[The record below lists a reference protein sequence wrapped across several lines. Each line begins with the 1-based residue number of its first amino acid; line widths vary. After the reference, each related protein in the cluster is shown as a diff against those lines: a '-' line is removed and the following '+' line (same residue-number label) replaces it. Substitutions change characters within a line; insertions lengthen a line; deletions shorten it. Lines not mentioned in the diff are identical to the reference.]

1 VSVSMVDNFLK
12 VIINNFHSFNPI
24 FASHT
29 GSSLKSEVLKTY
41 KQVGK
46 EKGRAPNYIADS

>member
-1 VSVSMVDNFLK
+1 MVDNFLK